1 MWLVFFFFLPAMC
14 SVSFYSEISL
24 RFQLNLPSLRM
35 HCNTPRGSLR
45 TDSLEK
51 RGSHSWPVTMEADAV
66 FVLPCL
72 PLCSLELLPIVK
84 RGYASILLHH
94 DRTCLFFKGHEAAG
108 HWSRRFA
115 RSREQ
120 PWCNPG
126 SLWATPPAV
135 HLQTGGGHWRSRI
148 WKEVCLMLP
157 LCLFTHRSNE
167 YRTFCRCLCET
178 DSLASTFVPNLRC
191 GPKGLH
197 FSLRNFFFLL
207 SSDLMNF
214 VLV

>member
-1 MWLVFFFFLPAMC
+1 MFVIHVCIIQIYSFNLNWYKKKNLFRNSPSLVLKSCDLLFFLLPAMC

-51 RGSHSWPVTMEADAV
+51 QGSHSWPVTMEADAV
-66 FVLPCL
+66 FFLPCL

-108 HWSRRFA
+108 HWSRLFA

-120 PWCNPG
+120 P
-126 SLWATPPAV
+126 
-135 HLQTGGGHWRSRI
+135 
-148 WKEVCLMLP
+148 
-157 LCLFTHRSNE
+157 
-167 YRTFCRCLCET
+167 
-178 DSLASTFVPNLRC
+178 
-191 GPKGLH
+191 
-197 FSLRNFFFLL
+197 
-207 SSDLMNF
+207 
-214 VLV
+214 

>member
-1 MWLVFFFFLPAMC
+1 MWLVFFFFFLPAMC

-197 FSLRNFFFLL
+197 FSLRNFFFPFFRL
-207 SSDLMNF
+207 DEF
-214 VLV
+214 CVV

>member
-1 MWLVFFFFLPAMC
+1 MWLVFFFFFLPAMC

-94 DRTCLFFKGHEAAG
+94 DRLASSSKGMRLQVIGLDGLHGPE
-108 HWSRRFA
+108 SSLDVTLA
-115 RSREQ
+115 RSEPHHQRCICRLEGDIGD
-120 PWCNPG
+120 PVFEKKSVWCCHC
-126 SLWATPPAV
+126 A
-135 HLQTGGGHWRSRI
+135 
-148 WKEVCLMLP
+148 
-157 LCLFTHRSNE
+157 
-167 YRTFCRCLCET
+167 
-178 DSLASTFVPNLRC
+178 
-191 GPKGLH
+191 
-197 FSLRNFFFLL
+197 FSLIDR
-207 SSDLMNF
+207 MNIEPS
-214 VLV
+214 VVACVKQIA